1 MLAFL
6 KLKYYKFWTFPKLA
20 RKQLVRYDPGVYI
33 SKSRI
38 KNIGQF
44 SFIAKGVVFGPS
56 FGSMGKFCSIGQDV
70 ILGPN
75 EHSLD
80 NVTTS
85 SVIYSFLNLQDYIAN
100 RKAPGSLVKKHEL
113 NSNKTILGN
122 DVWVGARAI
131 ILSGVNI
138 ADGAVIAA
146 GAVVTKDVPPYAIVA
161 GVPATILRY
170 RFDEW
175 EIKKLL
181 SDEIYNKSSSE
192 LFASLNMLK
201 GGSHDWQL

>member
-6 KLKYYKFWTFPKLA
+6 KLNYYKIWTFPKLA

-33 SKSRI
+33 SKSCI

-56 FGSMGKFCSIGQDV
+56 FGSMGKFCSIAQDV

-75 EHSLD
+75 EHSLE

-85 SVIYSFLNLQDYIAN
+85 SVIYSFLNLQDYIEN
-100 RKAPGSLVKKHEL
+100 RKAPGGFVKKHEL
-113 NSNKTILGN
+113 NSSKTILGN

-131 ILSGVNI
+131 ILSGVNV

-146 GAVVTKDVPPYAIVA
+146 GAVVTKNVPPYAIVA
-161 GVPATILRY
+161 GVPAKIIRY
-170 RFDEW
+170 RFDESK
-175 EIKKLL
+175 IKSLL
-181 SDEIYNKSSSE
+181 SLNLYEHSPSE
-192 LFASLNMLK
+192 LFESMSLLK
-201 GGSHDWQL
+201 DNCPNRTV